1 MESTD
6 DRTTRTKTLIDDLR
20 RRADACEDPREKTNL
35 RRSVDSLLRVLE
47 Q

>member
-1 MESTD
+1 MDSTD
-6 DRTTRTKTLIDDLR
+6 ARYTRTQTLIDDLR

-35 RRSVDSLLRVLE
+35 RRSVDSLQRVLE